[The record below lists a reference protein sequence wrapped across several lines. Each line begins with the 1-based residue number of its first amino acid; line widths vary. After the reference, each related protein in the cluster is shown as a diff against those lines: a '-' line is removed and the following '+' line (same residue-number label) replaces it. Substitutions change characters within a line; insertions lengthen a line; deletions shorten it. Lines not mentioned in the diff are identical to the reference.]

1 MTDSVR
7 TAVRDRVSLRA
18 ALVWFGLVAFS
29 VWFIDG
35 SIAQVGTSLVMGVV
49 LGLSELLSEVY
60 DLRGEVRSFGFGL
73 VVLLSGVA
81 LFTLGSSGGV
91 WWLPVLLAGVGGWV
105 ALDAVQTF
113 RHEGLFIAD
122 DGEDPDGRDVYHD
135 YVTRRVDET
144 LCERALTRRELSTE
158 LDPDDAAL
166 DRALAELDDRDLLVR
181 EGSELRVRSPSKP
194 GALARTRGLAATVA
208 ARLARPLTVE
218 FENESPADDAT
229 DRDRYD
235 PSIGGADHASNADAD
250 REREREPA
258 GRR

>member
-1 MTDSVR
+1 MADSVR
-7 TAVRDRVSLRA
+7 AAVRDRVSLRA
-18 ALVWFGLVAFS
+18 ALIWLGFIAFS
-29 VWFIDG
+29 VWFADG

-91 WWLPVLLAGVGGWV
+91 WWLPVLLAGIGGWI

-135 YVTRRVDET
+135 CVTREVDET
-144 LCERALTRRELSTE
+144 LRERPLTPRELSTE

-181 EGSELRVRSPSKP
+181 EGSELRVCSPPEPS
-194 GALARTRGLAATVA
+194 ALARARGLAATGA

-218 FENESPADDAT
+218 FDDEPSG
-229 DRDRYD
+229 DDGVDRYD
-235 PSIGGADHASNADAD
+235 PTPERADPESRSATD
-250 REREREPA
+250 REREREPT